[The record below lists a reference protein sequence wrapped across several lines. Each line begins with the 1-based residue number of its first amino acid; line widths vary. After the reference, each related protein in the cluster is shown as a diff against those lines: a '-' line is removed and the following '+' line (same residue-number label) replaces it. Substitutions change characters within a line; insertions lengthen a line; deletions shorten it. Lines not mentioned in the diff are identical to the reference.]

1 MTRATEVISRI
12 NAALCVTV
20 DQISGD
26 ALRDARD
33 LIVDLTH
40 DAACQLANCRQC
52 GTGVYATTRD
62 AGPSAFG
69 GRNRGVNRDA

>member
-1 MTRATEVISRI
+1 MTRSTEVINRI
-12 NAALCVTV
+12 NAALAVCV
-20 DQISGD
+20 DQLTGD

-40 DAACQLANCRQC
+40 NAACQLGNCPVC
-52 GTGVYATTRD
+52 KTGVYAGIRD
-62 AGPSAFG
+62 AGPAPFV